1 MFRVCFPFLLL
12 LLWEARVSAKPQDDR
27 NCRSLASAGY
37 RFWSHYHFPKWSRYD
52 TVWTDWAIFCTLGN
66 HSKLVAKIILPKSP
80 TLLGYFCKI
89 VKIIHIWA
97 TFTDIWR
104 FLSGHTGTTWVTNS
118 IAYLDV
124 NIWTEYISRYG
135 DT

>member
-1 MFRVCFPFLLL
+1 MSKMFRVCFPFLLL

-89 VKIIHIWA
+89 VKSIHFSIEIIFGQLLQ
-97 TFTDIWR
+97 TFGDFYLVTLVRHELQIR
-104 FLSGHTGTTWVTNS
+104 LHT
-118 IAYLDV
+118 LM
-124 NIWTEYISRYG
+124 
-135 DT
+135 